1 MPETVKENQMIG
13 QKLEK
18 SELLI
23 LNNTSNVVSNGV
35 LFEIES
41 KIDDNNE
48 IPKNCQAGM
57 SKATRQ
63 RTSKAAGKTITTPY
77 WNSVAMFLVICL
89 RYPAFHDPALAAT
102 VAVCQKV
109 EKTLP

>member
-63 RTSKAAGKTITTPY
+63 RTSKAAGKTITTPF
-77 WNSVAMFLVICL
+77 WNPSSCL
-89 RYPAFHDPALAAT
+89 RYPAFHDPDLAAT
-102 VAVCQKV
+102 VIDVKRQKV
-109 EKTLP
+109 VLR